1 MGSTDTTESYL
12 EISAG
17 ANAHYEHDI
26 PLSIARAAHGGTSF
40 SPEIRA
46 DSERQNYAATL
57 RTDFAA
63 LSKLATTDEKRATL
77 IAEFAR
83 YRAGYRSRYLAML
96 LAKSRCMSTMITG
109 GSNFPVARN
118 RKRGAVA
125 DKRTSEVIDWREG
138 AIAAIRKAL
147 TPELRPVMAGDDD
160 AVERLTAKIAKAEK
174 FQADA
179 KAINAATRKR
189 DPIAAL
195 TALGYSEATAREL
208 LKLDAMG
215 NIGVPSYQLTN
226 NNANL
231 RRMKARLAAIS
242 VAKVTEATEVVG
254 SRARL
259 EDNAAENRVRL
270 YFPGKPD
277 AETRGRL
284 KSLGFRW
291 TPSLGCWQAYRSNRT
306 IEAAKRETGEPCA
319 ASQNG
324 MSECDDDHKARG
336 VACGVCVPTTEEV

>member
-1 MGSTDTTESYL
+1 ML
-12 EISAG
+12 RPCA
-17 ANAHYEHDI
+17 
-26 PLSIARAAHGGTSF
+26 PTSPRWP
-40 SPEIRA
+40 S
-46 DSERQNYAATL
+46 
-57 RTDFAA
+57 
-63 LSKLATTDEKRATL
+63 TTDEKREIL
-77 IAEFAR
+77 RVEFAR

-118 RKRGAVA
+118 RKRSAVA
-125 DKRTSEVIDWREG
+125 DKRTGEVVDWRDG
-138 AIAAIRKAL
+138 ALAAIRKAL
-147 TPELRPVMAGDDD
+147 CPELRPVMSGDAD
-160 AVERLTAKIAKAEK
+160 AIERLTAKIAKAEK

-208 LKLDAMG
+208 LKPDVMG

-226 NNANL
+226 NNANI
-231 RRMKARLAAIS
+231 RRLKSRLAAIS
-242 VAKVTEATEVVG
+242 VAKVTEATEVAG

-259 EDNAAENRVRL
+259 EDSPADNRVRL
-270 YFPGKPD
+270 FFPGKPD

-306 IEAAKRETGEPCA
+306 IDAAKREAGTPA
-319 ASQNG
+319 
-324 MSECDDDHKARG
+324 
-336 VACGVCVPTTEEV
+336 PTAPTDEV